1 MQNYEIQNNLGYDS
15 GLASDGY
22 YAQNQFCAIPT
33 QNQSGPL
40 SEWVGYSLDA
50 QDSLENMD
58 VQWIPVRNKRRR
70 FNTAS
75 PSTGTDQINISS
87 LSFDDKLSQMLNKL
101 NILEKSNQEI
111 VKISRNMS
119 NVQFKV
125 EHIES
130 RTATHDLF
138 LKVLAYKSIDIEA
151 RSRRCNLIFHGLA
164 ENKDENLPDKL
175 NEFLWQEMCIDS
187 DELYIGRVH
196 RLGSFH
202 KAKQR
207 QRTDNPRRPII
218 IAFEDYKSTE
228 TVLSAAYMLKG
239 SNFSVT
245 RDYPKE
251 IVTARQRLMPKL
263 KLERQNK
270 NNRVSLEYPARLL
283 INGRVVADEFPD
295 WYSVLE
301 HDRYQMANGTSISA
315 MGRPQRVNSQS
326 PAPSG
331 RQVETR
337 GRENVERSRP
347 VLSYSQVV
355 SSGTSGTQ
363 PNNTTISNTP
373 PPGTFLTNVPRY
385 TTNGAGDQNGQC
397 VITPTTI
404 LTTTTMNTTTGS
416 PSMNTSGNGTVP
428 RDQPSYINL

>member
-1 MQNYEIQNNLGYDS
+1 
-15 GLASDGY
+15 
-22 YAQNQFCAIPT
+22 
-33 QNQSGPL
+33 
-40 SEWVGYSLDA
+40 
-50 QDSLENMD
+50 
-58 VQWIPVRNKRRR
+58 
-70 FNTAS
+70 
-75 PSTGTDQINISS
+75 
-87 LSFDDKLSQMLNKL
+87 
-101 NILEKSNQEI
+101 
-111 VKISRNMS
+111 
-119 NVQFKV
+119 
-125 EHIES
+125 
-130 RTATHDLF
+130 
-138 LKVLAYKSIDIEA
+138 
-151 RSRRCNLIFHGLA
+151 
-164 ENKDENLPDKL
+164 
-175 NEFLWQEMCIDS
+175 
-187 DELYIGRVH
+187 
-196 RLGSFH
+196 
-202 KAKQR
+202 
-207 QRTDNPRRPII
+207 
-218 IAFEDYKSTE
+218 
-228 TVLSAAYMLKG
+228 
-239 SNFSVT
+239 
-245 RDYPKE
+245 
-251 IVTARQRLMPKL
+251 MPKL

-331 RQVETR
+331 QQVETR

-385 TTNGAGDQNGQC
+385 TTNGAGNQNGQC

-416 PSMNTSGNGTVP
+416 PSMNTSGNGTDP
-428 RDQPSYINL
+428 RDQSSYINL

>member
-1 MQNYEIQNNLGYDS
+1 MQNYELQNNLGYDS

-33 QNQSGPL
+33 QNQFGPS
-40 SEWVGYSLDA
+40 SEWVGHSLDA

-111 VKISRNMS
+111 VKISQNMS
-119 NVQFKV
+119 NVQVKV